1 MESYP
6 ADTSY
11 RAFSSRRVWLFVA
24 IFIIFDL
31 CVCAF
36 LVTLAITR
44 WQRPMP
50 TATYQPLPTHTAA
63 APVIIAPEGA
73 ASNTLESQVAAVYDL
88 VSGSVVHIRAR
99 SVAYDFFLNPVPQD
113 GTGSGFVYD
122 DAGHIVTNYHV
133 IEGAEQV
140 FVLLE
145 DETTLEA
152 TVIGSDPSTDL
163 AVLQVPVEKLASRPL
178 ALADSDA
185 LRIGQFVVA
194 VGNPFGLD
202 RTLTFGVVSSLGRV
216 IESPDGRFIGEA
228 IQTDAAINPGNSGGP
243 LLNLEGRLIGVN
255 SQIFSPSG
263 ANAGIGF
270 AIPVNTVKQVIPE
283 LIQFGY
289 YRHPWVGAQFF
300 ELDTQRSAALKE
312 AGIDVPE
319 QGLLVVEV
327 AAGSPAEQAG
337 IRAGEKI
344 MYWGNMRLPVDGDVI
359 TAINGTPI
367 NSYQDYIVYL
377 EINTRPGDT
386 AKITFVRQGQPMD
399 VTITLGEQPQP

>member
-1 MESYP
+1 V
-6 ADTSY
+6 
-11 RAFSSRRVWLFVA
+11 FSAYVFW
-24 IFIIFDL
+24 
-31 CVCAF
+31 
-36 LVTLAITR
+36 R
-44 WQRPMP
+44 WQQPAP
-50 TATYQPLPTHTAA
+50 TPTFQPVPTYTAA
-63 APVIIAPEGA
+63 PPLVIPAEAPS
-73 ASNTLESQVAAVYDL
+73 SNTLEAQVAAVYDL
-88 VSGSVVHIRAR
+88 VSSSVVHIRAR
-99 SVAYDFFLNPVPQD
+99 SVTYDFFFNAVPQD

-133 IEGAEQV
+133 IEGAEQI

-145 DETTLEA
+145 DETSLEA
-152 TVIGSDPSTDL
+152 TVVGSDPSTDL
-163 AVLQVPVEKLASRPL
+163 AVLQVPADKLPARPL

-216 IESPDGRFIGEA
+216 IESPDGRYIGEA

-243 LLNLEGRLIGVN
+243 LLDLQGRLIGVN

-289 YRHPWVGAQFF
+289 YRHPWLGMQFF
-300 ELDTQRSAALKE
+300 ELDAQRAKALKD
-312 AGIDVPE
+312 AGIDVPD
-319 QGLLVVEV
+319 QGLLVVDV
-327 AAGSPAEQAG
+327 TAGSPADKAG
-337 IRAGEKI
+337 IRAGSKV
-344 MYWGNMRLPVDGDVI
+344 MYWGNVRLPVDGDVI
-359 TAINGTPI
+359 TAINGKPI
-367 NSYQDYIVYL
+367 TSYQDYIVYL

-386 AKITFVRQGQPMD
+386 VTVTYVRQGQPTD
-399 VTITLGEQPQP
+399 VTVTLGEQPQP